1 MAIFNPSTLTLETA
15 ELKSSAEAVFES
27 AFAKPQLDKLN
38 TIVNGIMAKQ
48 KIAILGR
55 FQGLLGAGSGECDP
69 SASSTTIKASQKIWD
84 PATISDRLTYC
95 WTDLQET
102 FFIWGLKKGVQKA
115 DLTGTEFLVFVEEL
129 LSDALIETYLRI
141 AYFNDKDAAATN
153 DSPAGNIT
161 AGTNLAFFN
170 RIDGIWKQ
178 IYSIVAADSARLTT
192 GLASRNGQASFA
204 AQAFTD
210 TDTTSKVV
218 TKTLQNM
225 KFGSD
230 MRLRGKANLVYI
242 ATQSVVDQYE
252 RELIASEANFTI
264 NRLENGF
271 TVLKNGG
278 IEVIGFDFWDRI
290 IRAYFSNGTKYYQ
303 PHRIILSTPENLQI
317 GTEESSALSSYDIFY
332 DKKTKTTNVDFSF
345 NLDAKVV
352 EDHMVQVA
360 Y

>member
-1 MAIFNPSTLTLETA
+1 MGIFNPSTLTLDAA

-38 TIVNGIMAKQ
+38 IIVNGIMAKQ

-55 FQGLLGAGSGECDP
+55 FQGLLGAGAGECDP
-69 SASSTTIKASQKIWD
+69 TASTATIKASQKLWD

-102 FFIWGLKKGVQKA
+102 FFVWGLKKGVQKA
-115 DLTGTEFLVFVEEL
+115 DLTGTEFLIFVEEL

-141 AYFNDKDAAATN
+141 AYFNDTDAAATD

-161 AGTNLAFFN
+161 AGTNLSFFN

-178 IYSIVAADSARLTT
+178 IYGIVAADANRLTA
-192 GLASRNGQASFA
+192 GLTTKNAAASFA
-204 AQAFTD
+204 LQEFND
-210 TDTTSKVV
+210 TDTTNKVV
-218 TKTLQNM
+218 TKTLQNL
-225 KFGSD
+225 KFKAD
-230 MRLRGKANLVYI
+230 MRLRGKSNLVYI

-264 NRLENGF
+264 DRLENGF

-290 IRAYFSNGTKYYQ
+290 IRAYFSNGTKYFQ

-317 GTEESSALSSYDIFY
+317 ATEESSALSTYDVFF
-332 DKKTKTTNVDFSF
+332 DKKTKTTNVDFQF
-345 NLDAKVV
+345 NMDAKVV

>member
-1 MAIFNPSTLTLETA
+1 MAIFNPSTLTLEEA

-38 TIVNGIMAKQ
+38 TIVNGIVAKQ

-55 FQGLLGAGSGECDP
+55 FQGLLGAGSGECNPD
-69 SASSTTIKASQKIWD
+69 ASSTTIKASQKSWD
-84 PATISDRLTYC
+84 PATVSDRLVYC
-95 WTDLQET
+95 WTDLKET
-102 FFIWGLKKGVQKA
+102 FFVWGLKKGIQKA

-141 AYFNDKDAAATN
+141 AYFNDTDAAATD

-161 AGTNLAFFN
+161 SGTNLAFFN
-170 RIDGIWKQ
+170 KIDGIFKQ
-178 IYSIVAADSARLTT
+178 IFAIVAADANRLTS
-192 GLASRNGQASFA
+192 GLTSRNGQASFA

-210 TDTTSKVV
+210 TDTTNKVV

-225 KFGSD
+225 KFGAD

-264 NRLENGF
+264 DRLENGF

-290 IRAYFSNGTKYYQ
+290 IRAYFSNGTKYYL

-317 GTEESSALSSYDIFY
+317 GTEEASALSEYDVHY
-332 DKKTKTTNVDFSF
+332 DKTLKKTIVDFQF

-352 EDHMVQVA
+352 EDHMIQVA